1 MKAYLASRGVE
12 EVSKLA
18 HIVGTFCVIYC
29 MIMFTPPSVGTV
41 ERNIGG
47 RNSKEGL
54 LQRCRQRYYWEGDI
68 WNFRCCS
75 QICGKDTYICMFF
88 FFFGVTLEVPTFI
101 KLNHD
106 CQACDELHAVFHGHA
121 PSKVHCWIIDG
132 TLSEHELWAMSWALN
147 GIGHRIVEVSTFDWV
162 IAVRK
167 AKLQMYAVW
176 QFCFLFFPFISF
188 RLYFCS
194 VVSLHVWAL

>member
-1 MKAYLASRGVE
+1 MELSRGTSEAEIAKKDYFSAVAKDIIE
-12 EVSKLA
+12 KAIYGTLDAA
-18 HIVGTFCVIYC
+18 HRYVVRIHT
-29 MIMFTPPSVGTV
+29 SV
-41 ERNIGG
+41 
-47 RNSKEGL
+47 
-54 LQRCRQRYYWEGDI
+54 C
-68 WNFRCCS
+68 
-75 QICGKDTYICMFF
+75 FF